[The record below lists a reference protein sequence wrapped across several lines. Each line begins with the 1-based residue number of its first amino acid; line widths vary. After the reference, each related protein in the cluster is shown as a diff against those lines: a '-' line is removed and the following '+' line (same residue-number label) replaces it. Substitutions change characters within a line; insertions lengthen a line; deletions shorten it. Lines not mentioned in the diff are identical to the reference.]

1 MPMHKPP
8 VSPIARSLWLGAL
21 GLGLLLPAPALAA
34 PDLQIDWPEPGGEAK
49 PKAPARAAPTAPP
62 AAPVKRSDPPAEA
75 EIEVELDLAADAAPA
90 TKKST
95 AGATKTTSKS
105 TKSSTSSK
113 SKSKSSSKRS
123 KRPSARELREAEAAA
138 EREALRS
145 AAQEESARAH
155 RDAARAHGAELIAAG
170 RPREAAR
177 ELAVVAAV
185 DGDPLLFLAAA
196 EASLAAVDARER
208 SSSEGL
214 AQARGHVA
222 SAKDAL
228 AALRSEPA
236 GLARLGLD
244 VDTLPAIDA
253 HIAQVVDAIDRR
265 SGAKQRRK
273 VALGEV
279 ISGSVLT
286 AIGLSGLGV
295 MSGGLYLD
303 ASADAELERAGVQD
317 INALP
322 PNLQP
327 AVRAQVD
334 RASTMIAVGSIVGA
348 AGTALGVTLVTIGAR
363 DVKKLGGL
371 GRKRASL
378 RAAPT
383 FGGIVVSGRF

>member
-21 GLGLLLPAPALAA
+21 GLALLLPAPALAA

-49 PKAPARAAPTAPP
+49 PKAPAKAAPTAPP
-62 AAPVKRSDPPAEA
+62 AAPVKRADPPAEA
-75 EIEVELDLAADAAPA
+75 EIEVELDLAADVAPA
-90 TKKST
+90 TKST
-95 AGATKTTSKS
+95 PGATKKSSKS
-105 TKSSTSSK
+105 TKSSASSK

-123 KRPSARELREAEAAA
+123 KRPSTRELREAEAAA
-138 EREALRS
+138 EREAMRS

-196 EASLAAVDARER
+196 EASLVDARER

>member
-21 GLGLLLPAPALAA
+21 GLALLLPAPALAA

-49 PKAPARAAPTAPP
+49 PKAPAKAAPTAPP
-62 AAPVKRSDPPAEA
+62 AAPVKRADPPAEA
-75 EIEVELDLAADAAPA
+75 EIEVELDLAADVAPA
-90 TKKST
+90 TKST
-95 AGATKTTSKS
+95 PGATKKSSKS
-105 TKSSTSSK
+105 TKSSASSK

-138 EREALRS
+138 EREAMRS